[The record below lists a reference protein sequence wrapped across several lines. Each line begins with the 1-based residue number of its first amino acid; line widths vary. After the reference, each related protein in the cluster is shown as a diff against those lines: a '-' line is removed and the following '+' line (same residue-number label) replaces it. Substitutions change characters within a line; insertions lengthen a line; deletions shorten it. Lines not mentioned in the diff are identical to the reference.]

1 MSPSLSYN
9 TFSHCTVNVRH
20 RCVVSGKQT
29 CLYTKCIIHIHRWFS
44 ENRYKT
50 CLCLLSVHLCVSEAF
65 LFVLAISRQELK
77 VPEVMMAP
85 SVFQRTKSPRSSP
98 GNIPRKL
105 QNGTASVQ
113 STADSSPG
121 NSISDAEN
129 YECYG
134 EADGEAAPAAT
145 LENGHRSPGNQLN
158 RHSWTRTSLRRT
170 PPSHQENLP
179 HRRWGSMR
187 HSGKR
192 QIGSNVLASQLY
204 RSSSFNS
211 SGCGSGGEPADDMYS
226 DVSLEEDVQGLNYKL
241 QRLQQQVT
249 SLADTQS
256 TADERYARAKAENAV
271 LQSRVHMLDEQ
282 IREIECRCE
291 ERISEEQ
298 RRCREAIS
306 RVERD
311 REAQLAALTDRL
323 AAAEAEASHLKQEVG
338 RLRGVAETLR
348 ANSET
353 SARVAREAQ
362 EASSELAAQLSAAR
376 EAERK
381 ERDAAEIARGQLA
394 RLKEELEDMRDV
406 APPPPDPRLQELT
419 MELELLRTQNKSL
432 TETQEELQAQ
442 ILTRGVE
449 EGRSLLDGVSGP
461 LVATNSL
468 AHELSQMS
476 DHELQKALKE
486 QQDVNVQLRNYIDGI
501 LLSIVENYPQLLEV
515 KYQQKPEMKS

>member
-1 MSPSLSYN
+1 MLNS
-9 TFSHCTVNVRH
+9 
-20 RCVVSGKQT
+20 
-29 CLYTKCIIHIHRWFS
+29 
-44 ENRYKT
+44 
-50 CLCLLSVHLCVSEAF
+50 VSEIVIVLKTDALDAVRLLEAWWRGLLLLAR
-65 LFVLAISRQELK
+65 LFVCCCRLVNKVIYELK
-77 VPEVMMAP
+77 VPEGVMMAP
-85 SVFQRTKSPRSSP
+85 SVFQRNKSPRSSP
-98 GNIPRKL
+98 GNMPRKL
-105 QNGTASVQ
+105 QNGTGASQ
-113 STADSSPG
+113 STPTADSSPG

-129 YECYG
+129 FECYG
-134 EADGEAAPAAT
+134 EADGDAPSSNT
-145 LENGHRSPGNQLN
+145 LENGSRSPGNHLN

-226 DVSLEEDVQGLNYKL
+226 DVSLEEDVQGLNYKVQL
-241 QRLQQQVT
+241 LQQQVT

-256 TADERYARAKAENAV
+256 TADERYARAKSDNAV
-271 LQSRVHMLDEQ
+271 LQARVHMLDEQ

-291 ERISEEQ
+291 ERIAEEQ
-298 RRCREAIS
+298 KRCREAIS

-311 REAQLAALTDRL
+311 RDAQLSALTDRL
-323 AAAEAEASHLKQEVG
+323 GAAESEASHLKQEVG

-348 ANSET
+348 ANADIGTRS
-353 SARVAREAQ
+353 AREAQ
-362 EASSELAAQLSAAR
+362 EAAGELAAQLSAAR
-376 EAERK
+376 DAERR
-381 ERDAAEIARGQLA
+381 EREAADSVRAQLA
-394 RLKEELEDMRDV
+394 AAQLELRTLR
-406 APPPPDPRLQELT
+406 AAPPPPPDPRLDELRQELT
-419 MELELLRTQNKSL
+419 LLRTQNKSL
-432 TETQEELQAQ
+432 TEAQEELQAQ

-486 QQDVNVQLRNYIDGI
+486 QQDVNVQLRDYIDGI

-515 KYQQKPEMKS
+515 KHQKSNFKS

>member
-1 MSPSLSYN
+1 MLTSMSE
-9 TFSHCTVNVRH
+9 
-20 RCVVSGKQT
+20 VVVLVQSDT
-29 CLYTKCIIHIHRWFS
+29 YDVFR
-44 ENRYKT
+44 
-50 CLCLLSVHLCVSEAF
+50 LLEAWWQG
-65 LFVLAISRQELK
+65 LLLLGRLLLWYCRLLQQAAYELK
-77 VPEVMMAP
+77 VPEEAMMAP
-85 SVFQRTKSPRSSP
+85 SVFQRTKSPRTSP
-98 GNIPRKL
+98 GNLPRKL
-105 QNGTASVQ
+105 QNGTEATGQ
-113 STADSSPG
+113 SDPTADSSPG

-129 YECYG
+129 FECYG
-134 EADGEAAPAAT
+134 EGDHDVPANT
-145 LENGHRSPGNQLN
+145 LENGTRSPGNPLN

-179 HRRWGSMR
+179 NRRWGSMR

-226 DVSLEEDVQGLNYKL
+226 DVSLEEDVQGLNYKVQL
-241 QRLQQQVT
+241 LQQQVT

-256 TADERYARAKAENAV
+256 TADERYARAKADNAV
-271 LQSRVHMLDEQ
+271 LQARVHMLDEQ

-291 ERISEEQ
+291 ESIAEEK
-298 RRCREAIS
+298 RRSREAIS

-311 REAQLAALTDRL
+311 RDTQLAAITDRL
-323 AAAEAEASHLKQEVG
+323 SAAEAEASELKQEVG

-348 ANSET
+348 ANAEAA
-353 SARVAREAQ
+353 ARAHREAQ
-362 EASSELAAQLSAAR
+362 EQVAELSAALSSAR
-376 EAERK
+376 EAERR
-381 ERDAAEIARGQLA
+381 ERDAAATANSLLATARQELQ
-394 RLKEELEDMRDV
+394 RLRD
-406 APPPPDPRLQELT
+406 APPPPPDPRLDELRKELT
-419 MELELLRTQNKSL
+419 LLRTQNKSL
-432 TETQEELQAQ
+432 SEAQEELQAQ

-461 LVATNSL
+461 LVGTNSL

-476 DHELQKALKE
+476 DDELDGNDTQSDLSIEMEKLQKALKE

-515 KYQQKPEMKS
+515 KYQKAPGDTRS

>member
-1 MSPSLSYN
+1 
-9 TFSHCTVNVRH
+9 
-20 RCVVSGKQT
+20 
-29 CLYTKCIIHIHRWFS
+29 
-44 ENRYKT
+44 
-50 CLCLLSVHLCVSEAF
+50 
-65 LFVLAISRQELK
+65 
-77 VPEVMMAP
+77 MMAP

-98 GNIPRKL
+98 GNLPRKL
-105 QNGTASVQ
+105 QNGTEAAGQ
-113 STADSSPG
+113 SDPTADSSPG

-129 YECYG
+129 FECYG
-134 EADGEAAPAAT
+134 EGDADAPANT
-145 LENGHRSPGNQLN
+145 LENGTRSPGSHLN

-226 DVSLEEDVQGLNYKL
+226 DVSLEEDVQGLNYKVQL
-241 QRLQQQVT
+241 LQQQVT

-256 TADERYARAKAENAV
+256 TADERYARAKADNAV
-271 LQSRVHMLDEQ
+271 LQARVHMLDEQ

-291 ERISEEQ
+291 ERIAEEQ
-298 RRCREAIS
+298 KRCREAIA

-311 REAQLAALTDRL
+311 RDAQMAALTDRL
-323 AAAEAEASHLKQEVG
+323 ASAEAEASDLKQEVG

-348 ANSET
+348 ANAEM
-353 SARVAREAQ
+353 SARAHREAQ
-362 EASSELAAQLSAAR
+362 EQVGELAAQLSAAR
-376 EAERK
+376 EAERR
-381 ERDAAEIARGQLA
+381 ERETATATADLLAAAKL
-394 RLKEELEDMRDV
+394 ELQRFRE
-406 APPPPDPRLQELT
+406 APPPPPDPRLDELRKELT
-419 MELELLRTQNKSL
+419 LLRTQNKSL
-432 TETQEELQAQ
+432 SEAQEELQAQ

-476 DHELQKALKE
+476 DDELHGSDTQTDLKIEMEKLQKALKE

-501 LLSIVENYPQLLEV
+501 LLAIVENYPQLLEV
-515 KYQQKPEMKS
+515 KYQREAGEKS

>member
-1 MSPSLSYN
+1 MVASMSK
-9 TFSHCTVNVRH
+9 VI
-20 RCVVSGKQT
+20 VVVKSDT
-29 CLYTKCIIHIHRWFS
+29 LEVLRILETWW
-44 ENRYKT
+44 ET
-50 CLCLLSVHLCVSEAF
+50 LLLLGRLMVCYWRF
-65 LFVLAISRQELK
+65 LQQFIYELK
-77 VPEVMMAP
+77 LPQAAMMAP

-98 GNIPRKL
+98 GNLPRKL
-105 QNGTASVQ
+105 QNGTESTAQ
-113 STADSSPG
+113 SDPTADSSPG

-129 YECYG
+129 FECYG
-134 EADGEAAPAAT
+134 EGDADAPANNV
-145 LENGHRSPGNQLN
+145 ENGTRSPGSNLN

-211 SGCGSGGEPADDMYS
+211 SGCGSGGEPTDDMYS
-226 DVSLEEDVQGLNYKL
+226 DVSLEEDVQGLNYKVL
-241 QRLQQQVT
+241 LLQQQVT

-256 TADERYARAKAENAV
+256 TADERYARAKADNAV
-271 LQSRVHMLDEQ
+271 LQARLHMLDEQ

-291 ERISEEQ
+291 ERIAEEQ
-298 RRCREAIS
+298 KRCRDAIA
-306 RVERD
+306 RVERERD
-311 REAQLAALTDRL
+311 SQQAALNDRL
-323 AAAEAEASHLKQEVG
+323 AAAETEASDLKQEVG

-348 ANSET
+348 ANAEI
-353 SARVAREAQ
+353 SARAHREAQ
-362 EASSELAAQLSAAR
+362 EQIGELVAQLNAAR
-376 EAERK
+376 EAERR
-381 ERDAAEIARGQLA
+381 EREAATATAEMLA
-394 RLKEELEDMRDV
+394 TTKMELQKLTE
-406 APPPPDPRLQELT
+406 APPPPPDPRLDELRKELT
-419 MELELLRTQNKSL
+419 LLRTQNKSL
-432 TETQEELQAQ
+432 SEAQEELQAQ

-476 DHELQKALKE
+476 DDELQKALKE

-501 LLSIVENYPQLLEV
+501 LLAIVENYPQLLEV
-515 KYQQKPEMKS
+515 KYQKEAGANKS

>member
-1 MSPSLSYN
+1 
-9 TFSHCTVNVRH
+9 
-20 RCVVSGKQT
+20 
-29 CLYTKCIIHIHRWFS
+29 
-44 ENRYKT
+44 
-50 CLCLLSVHLCVSEAF
+50 
-65 LFVLAISRQELK
+65 
-77 VPEVMMAP
+77 MMAP

-98 GNIPRKL
+98 GNLPRKL
-105 QNGTASVQ
+105 QNGTDTASQ
-113 STADSSPG
+113 QDTAAATDSSPG

-129 YECYG
+129 FECYG
-134 EADGEAAPAAT
+134 EGDADAPANSSV
-145 LENGHRSPGNQLN
+145 LENGTRSPGNPLN

-226 DVSLEEDVQGLNYKL
+226 DVSLEEDVQGLNYKVQL
-241 QRLQQQVT
+241 LQQQVT

-256 TADERYARAKAENAV
+256 TADERYARAKADNAV
-271 LQSRVHMLDEQ
+271 LQARVHMLDEQ

-291 ERISEEQ
+291 ESLAEEK
-298 RRCREAIS
+298 RRSRDAIA

-311 REAQLAALTDRL
+311 RDTQITALTDRL
-323 AAAEAEASHLKQEVG
+323 TAAEAEASDLKQEVG

-348 ANSET
+348 ANAEAA
-353 SARVAREAQ
+353 ARAHREAQ
-362 EASSELAAQLSAAR
+362 EQVSELAAQLSAAR
-376 EAERK
+376 EAERR
-381 ERDAAEIARGQLA
+381 ERENATAATEMLNTAKIELQ
-394 RLKEELEDMRDV
+394 RLRETP
-406 APPPPDPRLQELT
+406 PPPPDPRLDELRKELT
-419 MELELLRTQNKSL
+419 LLRTQNKSL
-432 TETQEELQAQ
+432 SEAQEELQAQ

-476 DHELQKALKE
+476 DDELDGSESQSVLSIEMEKLQKALKE

-515 KYQQKPEMKS
+515 KYQKQPDIKS

>member
-1 MSPSLSYN
+1 MLVSVGEIVL
-9 TFSHCTVNVRH
+9 VVRGDVGEA
-20 RCVVSGKQT
+20 RRLLEAWWQALLLLARLLLGC
-29 CLYTKCIIHIHRWFS
+29 CRLIHR
-44 ENRYKT
+44 
-50 CLCLLSVHLCVSEAF
+50 
-65 LFVLAISRQELK
+65 AIDVK
-77 VPEVMMAP
+77 VPAAMMAP

-98 GNIPRKL
+98 GNLSRKL
-105 QNGTASVQ
+105 QNGTDRSAQ
-113 STADSSPG
+113 PEPAADSSPG

-129 YECYG
+129 FECYG
-134 EADGEAAPAAT
+134 EADGDGANAV
-145 LENGHRSPGNQLN
+145 ENGTRSPGSHLN

-192 QIGSNVLASQLY
+192 QLGSNVLASQLY

-226 DVSLEEDVQGLNYKL
+226 DVSLEEDVQGLNFKVQL
-241 QRLQQQVT
+241 LQQQVT

-256 TADERYARAKAENAV
+256 SADERYARAKADNAV
-271 LQSRVHMLDEQ
+271 LQARVHMLDEQ

-291 ERISEEQ
+291 ERIAEEQ
-298 RRCREAIS
+298 RRCRDAIA

-311 REAQLAALTDRL
+311 RDQQLTALNDRL
-323 AAAEAEASHLKQEVG
+323 SAAETEASDLKQEVG

-348 ANSET
+348 ANAEAAT
-353 SARVAREAQ
+353 RAHREAQ
-362 EASSELAAQLSAAR
+362 EQVGELVAQLSAAR
-376 EAERK
+376 EAERR
-381 ERDAAEIARGQLA
+381 ERETAAATADLLA
-394 RLKEELEDMRDV
+394 ATKLELQRFTE
-406 APPPPDPRLQELT
+406 APPPPPDPRLDELRK
-419 MELELLRTQNKSL
+419 ELVLLRTQNKSL
-432 TETQEELQAQ
+432 SEAQEELQAQ

-476 DHELQKALKE
+476 DDELQKALKE

-515 KYQQKPEMKS
+515 KYQKQPSETKS

>member
-1 MSPSLSYN
+1 MLEAVFLGPDSLNLTGYLEV
-9 TFSHCTVNVRH
+9 FWRRLVLLAKLLVIYFRI
-20 RCVVSGKQT
+20 
-29 CLYTKCIIHIHRWFS
+29 L
-44 ENRYKT
+44 NRLIY
-50 CLCLLSVHLCVSEAF
+50 
-65 LFVLAISRQELK
+65 ELK
-77 VPEVMMAP
+77 VPAAVMMAP
-85 SVFQRTKSPRSSP
+85 SVFPRTKSPRSSP
-98 GNIPRKL
+98 GNVPRKL
-105 QNGTASVQ
+105 QNGKGTSNVSQAVSQ
-113 STADSSPG
+113 AENTADSSPG

-129 YECYG
+129 FECYG
-134 EADGEAAPAAT
+134 EADGDTSSNA
-145 LENGHRSPGNQLN
+145 LENGTRSPGNNLN

-226 DVSLEEDVQGLNYKL
+226 DVSLEEDVQGLNYKVQL
-241 QRLQQQVT
+241 LQQQVT

-256 TADERYARAKAENAV
+256 TSDERYARAKADNAV
-271 LQSRVHMLDEQ
+271 LQARVHMLDEQ

-291 ERISEEQ
+291 ERIAEEQ
-298 RRCREAIS
+298 KRCRDAIA

-311 REAQLAALTDRL
+311 RDAQLSALNDRL
-323 AAAEAEASHLKQEVG
+323 SAAEAEASDLKQEVG

-348 ANSET
+348 ANAEISSRT
-353 SARVAREAQ
+353 AREAQ
-362 EASSELAAQLSAAR
+362 DAASELAAQMSSARDAERRER
-376 EAERK
+376 EAAEATRALL
-381 ERDAAEIARGQLA
+381 AAAQQELRA
-394 RLKEELEDMRDV
+394 LK
-406 APPPPDPRLQELT
+406 AAPPPPPDPRVDELQQELT
-419 MELELLRTQNKSL
+419 LLRTQNKSL
-432 TETQEELQAQ
+432 TEAQEELQAQ

-486 QQDVNVQLRNYIDGI
+486 QQDVNVQLRDYIDGI

-515 KYQQKPEMKS
+515 KCQKPDFKS